1 MNREDINSAAGL
13 KGTRLAGR
21 SLTGTMTI
29 EQELAATYNFFSK
42 FDASSEEAIS
52 FKVGTTPQKILFTLP
67 NVQYGNIA
75 SADINGL
82 AWLHGA
88 VAIE

>member
-1 MNREDINSAAGL
+1 MAGL
-13 KGTRLAGR
+13 KRTRLAGR

-52 FKVGTTPQKILFTLP
+52 FQVGTTPQKILFTLP

-82 AWLHGA
+82 ELVHSTI
-88 VAIE
+88 AIK